1 MLLYRNQ
8 ISLCRETNEP
18 DVRCV
23 VSMEGNE
30 TIVTLGKGDVYR
42 FTYDYSFWSFDPTS
56 PNYADQVQVYQALAK
71 PLLNKV
77 FEGYNTCLF
86 AYGQT
91 GSGKS
96 YR

>member
-1 MLLYRNQ
+1 
-8 ISLCRETNEP
+8 
-18 DVRCV
+18 
-23 VSMEGNE
+23 MEGNE
-30 TIVTLGKGDVYR
+30 TVVNLGKGDVYR
-42 FTYDYSFWSFDPTS
+42 FTYDYSFSSFNSTS
-56 PNYADQVQVYQALAK
+56 LNYADQVQVYQTLAK